1 MNRLVDG
8 GSFMRLGTKS
18 ALYLCLIIIIVFSGY
33 GYFHILTRR
42 DILIRKMKVE
52 VGSIGRTL
60 KVPLEKISLPREME
74 YLQELI
80 DTVEEYEKTLGVI
93 VYYQAKNLIIP
104 SRSLGEG
111 IEPYIDLIKK
121 SIKEDLP
128 KGEFRVHKKDP
139 VFVHVFP
146 LKDRNGRNMG
156 GVTVLQ
162 YTSFMEKD
170 VRGAEWDIFIAILI
184 LMGGT
189 VGFVLFGTR
198 KWISE
203 PISQLMGGV
212 RNLAKGNFDT
222 QFVLSRKDEISEL
235 AQAFNHMAL
244 DLRKAQE
251 QIVKEAETTIELERT
266 LRQSEKLATI
276 GQLASG
282 LAHEIGTP
290 LNIISGRAELIKRK
304 IKDREGEQKD
314 LDIII
319 QQAEKIT
326 KIIQQL
332 LGFVRKKRPEQSH
345 LNIQALIETTLDFLD
360 HQIHKQGIHLVT
372 DFEDRLPEVTGDS
385 DQLQQVFLNLFL
397 NAIQSMPEGGELRIG
412 ASTQWISREG
422 IEDGRREYVVLDVLD
437 TGMGMDREVVKNIF
451 NPFFTT
457 KEDKGTGLGLTVS
470 QGIVQDHEGWIEAES
485 QAGKGSLFRV
495 YLPASERKKT
505 DGDEKP
511 QSLSGGR

>member
-1 MNRLVDG
+1 LK
-8 GSFMRLGTKS
+8 LGTKLTFYIS
-18 ALYLCLIIIIVFSGY
+18 LIIILVLSGY
-33 GYFHILTRR
+33 GYFHIITRR

-52 VGSIGRTL
+52 VRSICRTL

-74 YLQELI
+74 YVQELI

-93 VYYQAKNLIIP
+93 VYHQGRNLTFR

-111 IEPYIDLIKK
+111 IEPYLVLIKK

-128 KGEFRVHKKDP
+128 QEEFRVYKKDP
-139 VFVHVFP
+139 VFAYVFP
-146 LKDRNGRNMG
+146 LKDRNVKNIG
-156 GVTVLQ
+156 GVAILQ

-170 VRGAEWDIFIAILI
+170 ARGAEWGIFITILVLI
-184 LMGGT
+184 GGT
-189 VGFVLFGTR
+189 VAFVLFGTR
-198 KWISE
+198 KWISQ

-212 RNLAKGNFDT
+212 KNLAKGNFDT

-235 AQAFNHMAL
+235 AQAFNQMAV

-251 QIVKEAETTIELERT
+251 QIIKEAETTIELERT

-290 LNIISGRAELIKRK
+290 LNIIGGRAELIKRK

-319 QQAEKIT
+319 QQAERIT

-332 LGFVRKKRPEQSH
+332 LGFVRKKRPEQKG
-345 LNIQALIETTLDFLD
+345 LNIKTLLETTLDFLD
-360 HQIHKQGIHLVT
+360 HQIQKQGVKVVKDLK
-372 DFEDRLPEVTGDS
+372 DNLPIVTGDS
-385 DQLQQVFLNLFL
+385 DQLQQVFLNLIL
-397 NAIQSMPEGGELRIG
+397 NAIQSMPQGGELHIG
-412 ASTQWISREG
+412 ASSKWISKEG
-422 IEDGRREYVVLDVLD
+422 IEDGQREYVVLSVVD
-437 TGMGMDREVVKNIF
+437 TGMGIEKEVVENIF

-470 QGIVQDHEGWIEAES
+470 QGIVQDHEGWIEVES
-485 QAGKGSLFRV
+485 EIGEGSQFRV
-495 YLPASERKKT
+495 YLPASERKVK
-505 DGDEKP
+505 DGD
-511 QSLSGGR
+511 

>member
-1 MNRLVDG
+1 
-8 GSFMRLGTKS
+8 MRLGTKL
-18 ALYLCLIIIIVFSGY
+18 ALYLSLIIMIVLSGY

-42 DILIRKMKVE
+42 DILTRKMKVE
-52 VGSIGRTL
+52 VRSIGRTL

-74 YLQELI
+74 YVQELI
-80 DTVEEYEKTLGVI
+80 DTIEEYEKTLGVI
-93 VYYQAKNLIIP
+93 VYHQGRNLTFR

-111 IEPYIDLIKK
+111 IEPYLVLIKK

-128 KGEFRVHKKDP
+128 QEEFRVYKKDP
-139 VFVHVFP
+139 VFAYVFP
-146 LKDRNGRNMG
+146 LEDRNGKNIG
-156 GVTVLQ
+156 GVAVLQ
-162 YTSFMEKD
+162 YTSFMQKD
-170 VRGAEWDIFIAILI
+170 VSGAEWSIFITILI
-184 LMGGT
+184 LIGGT

-212 RNLAKGNFDT
+212 KNLAKGNFDT

-235 AQAFNHMAL
+235 AQAFNQMAV

-251 QIVKEAETTIELERT
+251 QIIKEAETTIELERT

-290 LNIISGRAELIKRK
+290 LNIIGGRAELIKRK
-304 IKDREGEQKD
+304 MKDREGEQKD

-319 QQAEKIT
+319 QQAERIT

-332 LGFVRKKRPEQSH
+332 LGFVRKKRPEQKG
-345 LNIQALIETTLDFLD
+345 LNIKTLLETTLDFLD
-360 HQIHKQGIHLVT
+360 HQIQKQGVKVVKDLK
-372 DFEDRLPEVTGDS
+372 DNLPIVTGDS

-397 NAIQSMPEGGELRIG
+397 NAIQAMPEGGTLRL
-412 ASTQWISREG
+412 SVLSKWISMEG
-422 IEDGRREYVVLDVLD
+422 LENDQRQYVEVCVED
-437 TGMGMDREVVKNIF
+437 TGVGMEKEVVETIF

-470 QGIVQDHEGWIEAES
+470 QGIVQDHEGWIEVES
-485 QAGKGSLFRV
+485 EIGEGSQFRV
-495 YLPASERKKT
+495 YLPASERKVK
-505 DGDEKP
+505 DGD
-511 QSLSGGR
+511 